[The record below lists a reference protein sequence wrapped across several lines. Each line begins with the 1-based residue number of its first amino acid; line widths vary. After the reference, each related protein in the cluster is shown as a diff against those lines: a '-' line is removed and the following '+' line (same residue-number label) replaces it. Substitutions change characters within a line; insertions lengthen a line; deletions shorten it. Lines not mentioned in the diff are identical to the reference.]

1 VIRAVIRLIVWWCF
15 VCAAAA
21 LMLSSRANAHD
32 WYPWNCCSSSDCWP
46 APDKEPVPK
55 LIGTKYVL
63 FDGTEIDEKDVKP
76 SPDENFHVCRKGG
89 TIQGAL
95 IYADGK
101 PCFWAPV
108 SGV

>member
-1 VIRAVIRLIVWWCF
+1 
-15 VCAAAA
+15 
-21 LMLSSRANAHD
+21 M
-32 WYPWNCCSSSDCWP
+32 
-46 APDKEPVPK
+46 
-55 LIGTKYVL
+55 IGGKYVL
-63 FDGTEIDEKDVKP
+63 FDGTEVAERDAKP

-89 TIQGAL
+89 TIKGEL

>member
-1 VIRAVIRLIVWWCF
+1 MV
-15 VCAAAA
+15 
-21 LMLSSRANAHD
+21 
-32 WYPWNCCSSSDCWP
+32 
-46 APDKEPVPK
+46 
-55 LIGTKYVL
+55 GGKYVL
-63 FDGTEIDEKDVKP
+63 FDGTEVPERDAKP

>member
-1 VIRAVIRLIVWWCF
+1 MKHYAVRMIVWWCF
-15 VCAAAA
+15 VCVAVAMV
-21 LMLSSRANAHD
+21 LSRANAHD
-32 WYPWNCCSSSDCWP
+32 WYPWQCCSSSDCWP
-46 APDKEPVPK
+46 APGKEPQPK
-55 LIGTKYVL
+55 LVGTKYVL
-63 FDGTEIDEKDVKP
+63 FDGTEVPERDAKP

-89 TIQGAL
+89 TIQGEL